1 MLKLV
6 GENIVRN
13 RSSVPKYFYTKHF
26 LNYKEKKA
34 ILRWRLLEDIMLI
47 K

>member
-6 GENIVRN
+6 GANVVRN
-13 RSSVPKYFYTKHF
+13 RSSVPKYFHTKHL

-34 ILRWRLLEDIMLI
+34 ILQWRLLEDIMLI